1 MGRIGQGW
9 AGGGTFLDTVLFGNR
24 RYHLR
29 SCTGSFEKMWGT
41 HSTKPRIYTCR
52 GWVYNCKYLFV
63 KSSMNGRIGGEGTRT
78 FEHKHFVNWQKVVK
92 LLQQWFDD
100 FSFNFAFVFQFG
112 WIHNICYSILII
124 VCLISNQVY

>member
-52 GWVYNCKYLFV
+52 GRVYKCKWLFV

-78 FEHKHFVNWQKVVK
+78 FVHKVFVNWQKVVK
-92 LLQQWFDD
+92 LLYKRFYI
-100 FSFNFAFVFQFG
+100 FALRIELQF
-112 WIHNICYSILII
+112 YFRLDEF
-124 VCLISNQVY
+124 LAYLA